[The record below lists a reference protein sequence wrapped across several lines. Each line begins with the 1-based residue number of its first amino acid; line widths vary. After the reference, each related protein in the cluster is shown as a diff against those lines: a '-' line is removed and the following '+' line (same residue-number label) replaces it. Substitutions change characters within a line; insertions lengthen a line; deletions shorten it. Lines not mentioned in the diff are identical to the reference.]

1 MILKSLNKY
10 RYLLF
15 FFLWASVVYSDEP
28 VDIWKKE
35 KIQKSISENE
45 LNKEKNFEN
54 ENNNLVLKDTNS
66 NLKIKILEEASNKV
80 DIKKVYGLFDPGTNN
95 FSLNMWVKTPG
106 ENIKKIFERIDKLE
120 LSGSAE
126 TLFTNTILTYSF
138 PPAINITEEE
148 FLELKINWLIKNKRD
163 NLLEDF
169 LNKNENFKGKKKVIQ
184 YLVDKNIAAADLN
197 EGCKKSGFISK
208 DIKDAYLEKFK
219 IYCLIFNDKKNEAQ
233 LVFDILKD
241 EGLSDKFF
249 NSKIN
254 YLLGIINE
262 PDKIV
267 KDNNLLN
274 FYLSSV
280 TVPDFN
286 YEPGAKTDKFIWEYL
301 NAANLITINDIE
313 DKEKI
318 INLEKAAN
326 ENTFNKEKI
335 FDIYKKLPFDI
346 NSLINAEGIYQSLD
360 GLESRALIYQ
370 KYLLSDNSE
379 NKIKL
384 LILLKDLFK
393 KDNLSNIYTKF
404 MSERLKEIEK
414 KSIPEKYLET
424 VERNIIS
431 EEEYKLGKIKYD
443 DKILHRSRV
452 VRFYAEKET
461 PKQKTQKDLE
471 NVYKKIKRNKNY
483 FFSAKDLALVQSLE
497 ADGINIPKEI
507 KTKEMEAKYSI
518 PEGMLKLLQNGEV
531 GMLSLKFVEIIGED
545 EIYDLDAETIYFM
558 IHILNKAKIINFRNK
573 VLSAALPLRS

>member
-35 KIQKSISENE
+35 KIQNSISENE
-45 LNKEKNFEN
+45 LNKEKNLEN
-54 ENNNLVLKDTNS
+54 ENNNLVLKNTNG

-106 ENIKKIFERIDKLE
+106 ENIKKIFKRIDKLE

-126 TLFTNTILTYSF
+126 KLFTNTILTYSF
-138 PPAINITEEE
+138 PPSINITEEE
-148 FLELKINWLIKNKRD
+148 FLELKINWLIKNKKD

-169 LNKNENFKGKKKVIQ
+169 LNKNENFNGKKKVIQ

-197 EGCKKSGFISK
+197 EGCKKSDFISK

-249 NSKIN
+249 NSKMN

-483 FFSAKDLALVQSLE
+483 FFSAKDLALIQSLE

-558 IHILNKAKIINFRNK
+558 VNILNKAKIINFRNK

>member
-35 KIQKSISENE
+35 KIQNSISENE
-45 LNKEKNFEN
+45 LNKEKNLEN
-54 ENNNLVLKDTNS
+54 ENNNLVLKNTNG

-106 ENIKKIFERIDKLE
+106 ENIKKIFKRIDKLE

-126 TLFTNTILTYSF
+126 KLFTNTILTYSF
-138 PPAINITEEE
+138 PPSINITEEE
-148 FLELKINWLIKNKRD
+148 FLELKVNWLIKNKKD

-169 LNKNENFKGKKKVIQ
+169 LNKNENFNGKKKVIQ

-197 EGCKKSGFISK
+197 EGCKKSDFISK

-249 NSKIN
+249 NSKMN

-483 FFSAKDLALVQSLE
+483 FFSAKDLALIQSLE

-558 IHILNKAKIINFRNK
+558 VNILNKAKIINFRNK

>member
-1 MILKSLNKY
+1 
-10 RYLLF
+10 
-15 FFLWASVVYSDEP
+15 
-28 VDIWKKE
+28 
-35 KIQKSISENE
+35 
-45 LNKEKNFEN
+45 
-54 ENNNLVLKDTNS
+54 
-66 NLKIKILEEASNKV
+66 
-80 DIKKVYGLFDPGTNN
+80 
-95 FSLNMWVKTPG
+95 MWVNTPG
-106 ENIKKIFERIDKLE
+106 ENIKKIFKRIDKLD
-120 LSGSAE
+120 LSDSAE
-126 TLFTNTILTYSF
+126 TLFANTILTYSF
-138 PPAINITEEE
+138 PPSTNITEEE
-148 FLELKINWLIKNKRD
+148 FLELKINWLIKNKKD
-163 NLLEDF
+163 ILLEDF
-169 LNKNENFKGKKKVIQ
+169 LNKNENFQGKKKVIQ
-184 YLVDKNIAAADLN
+184 YLVDKNIAAANLN
-197 EGCKKSGFISK
+197 EGCKKSDFISK

-241 EGLSDKFF
+241 EGLSNKFF

-254 YLLGIINE
+254 YLLGIVNE

-267 KDNNLLN
+267 KDDNLLN

-280 TVPDFN
+280 TVSDFN
-286 YEPGAKTDKFIWEYL
+286 YEPSTKTDKFIWEYL
-301 NAANLITINDIE
+301 NAANLIKINDVE
-313 DKEKI
+313 DRAKI

-326 ENTFNKEKI
+326 ENTFNKEKM

-360 GLESRALIYQ
+360 GLEARALIYQ

-393 KDNLSNIYTKF
+393 KDNLTNIYKKF

-414 KSIPEKYLET
+414 NSIPEKYLEI

-431 EEEYKLGKIKYD
+431 EEEYRLGKIKYD

-452 VRFYAEKET
+452 VRFYTEKET
-461 PKQKTQKDLE
+461 QKQKTEKDLE
-471 NVYKKIKRNKNY
+471 NIYKKIKRNKNY

-497 ADGINIPKEI
+497 ADGINLPKEI
-507 KTKEMEAKYSI
+507 KTEEMESKYSI
-518 PEGMLKLLQNGEV
+518 PEGLLKLLQNDEV

-558 IHILNKAKIINFRNK
+558 VNILNKAKIINFRNK